1 MLLTVTQDENTMTIK
16 PLSLNLKRCKPLL
29 LAGLLSVTAA
39 MHVQAAPRSIDH
51 VVAVVDEDI
60 IMDSELKRRI
70 GSVRQQNAGNAL
82 PADSVLRKQ
91 VLERMVLESIQLQ
104 MADRGGI
111 RIGDAEL
118 NDALKRIAAQ
128 NRMDLTQFRKAMEAE
143 GVSYTLARDQIR
155 NEMRVSRV
163 QRFQVGER
171 IQITDQ
177 DIDYFLASDLGKMA
191 SAAEY
196 ELGHILIAVPAQASP
211 QDLQK
216 AELQAQGIVQD
227 LRGGD
232 DFGKTAIAKSN
243 GRNALKGGNLGWRK
257 EAQLPGIFS
266 SVIPAMQKGDVSNP
280 IKSSSGFH
288 IVKLL
293 DKRGGNTEMI
303 TQSKVR
309 HILVQPNELRD
320 AEKTR
325 LLIQQLYKRL
335 QAGENFAELAQE
347 FSDDPG
353 SGASGGDLGWINPGD
368 MVPAFDKT
376 VDQTRPGQMSK
387 PFESRFGWHILQ
399 VEDRKETD
407 IGIEKQRDQVRQ
419 MLYGRRFEEE
429 LPIWLRK
436 IRSEAYVDL
445 KDAS

>member
-1 MLLTVTQDENTMTIK
+1 MTFK
-16 PLSLNLKRCKPLL
+16 T
-29 LAGLLSVTAA
+29 LLSASLLGLGLISASVA
-39 MHVQAAPRSIDH
+39 AAPVSIDH
-51 VVAVVDEDI
+51 VVAVVDDDI
-60 IMDSELKRRI
+60 IMDSELKLRVNTVRR
-70 GSVRQQNAGNAL
+70 QNAGAAL
-82 PADSVLRKQ
+82 PPTEVLREQ

-118 NDALKRIAAQ
+118 NDAIRRIAAQ
-128 NRMDLTQFRKAMEAE
+128 NNMSLTQFRQAMEAE
-143 GVSYTLARDQIR
+143 GVSFTLAREQIL

-177 DIDYFLASDLGKMA
+177 DVDYFLASDLGKMA

-196 ELGHILIAVPAQASP
+196 EIGHILIAVPSQASP
-211 QDLQK
+211 ADIQQAEKK
-216 AELQAQGIVQD
+216 AQSIIAD
-227 LRGGD
+227 LRNGA
-232 DFGKTAIAKSN
+232 DFRQTAIAKSN

-257 EAQLPGIFS
+257 EAQLPGIFAE
-266 SVIPAMQKGDVSNP
+266 VIPDMQLGDVSNP
-280 IKSSSGFH
+280 IKSASGFH

-293 DKRGGNTEMI
+293 DKRGGNTQMV

-320 AEKTR
+320 AAKTKA
-325 LLIQQLYKRL
+325 LIQQLHQRL
-335 QAGENFAELAQE
+335 KAGEDFAELARE

-353 SGASGGDLGWINPGD
+353 SGASGGDLGWVNPGD

-376 VDQTRPGQMSK
+376 MAATQPGGMST

-399 VEDRKETD
+399 VEDRKQTD
-407 IGIEKQRDQVRQ
+407 IGAEKQRDQVRQ

-436 IRSEAYVDL
+436 IRSEAYVDI
-445 KDAS
+445 KDAE